1 MEPPSIVLPLIY
13 DIGANVTQLAEKQ
26 AGTVPAMTAASQLLK
41 QFSQFPP
48 NMNECTVFP
57 SIRELLLN
65 LTLPSEPQQP
75 SPAPG
80 GVQQIQSPAM
90 PMQGQGPGQ
99 PGYPVNMPMGMMGP
113 Q

>member
-13 DIGANVTQLAEKQ
+13 DIGANVTQLAEKRET
-26 AGTVPAMTAASQLLK
+26 GPVPAMTAASQLLK
-41 QFSQFPP
+41 HFSQFQP
-48 NMNECTVFP
+48 NMSECSVFP
-57 SIRELLLN
+57 AIRELLLN

-90 PMQGQGPGQ
+90 QMPGQGGQ
-99 PGYPVNMPMGMMGP
+99 PGYAVNMPMGMMGP